1 MNLKIALVRR
11 GDAGNLD
18 GVSRFTFNLARGFKE
33 LGNEVYLVASD
44 VSADPRQYFNVDIN
58 IVKIGSS
65 TNFLSLTLKH
75 LLKSSKILRNIGV
88 DLVIAN
94 GAIPLITDAVKI
106 AVNHGNAITEYRKSH
121 LARLY
126 GKLVYAMY
134 DTTVCVSSKVKSE
147 MESVG
152 IKCQEVIP
160 LPLIINN
167 YNCEHTKDKYIL
179 FVGGDYKRKRL
190 DVAINAMKILRR
202 EGFDLTL
209 KVVGPRSVADDYVE
223 FTGRISDKELRG
235 LYSRALALIHPSEWE
250 GLPYAVLE
258 AQASCTPV
266 VVGPGVPDEALTHGV
281 TGFKVT
287 TFDPADYARA
297 VARLIMDRDTY
308 RKMSVKAREYAE
320 KFDYVKITREY
331 LRLYHEA
338 RR

>member
-1 MNLKIALVRR
+1 MALVRR
-11 GDAGNLD
+11 GDLGFD
-18 GVSRFTFNLARGFKE
+18 GLSRFTFNLAKGFKD
-33 LGNEVYLVASD
+33 LGHEVYVIASE
-44 VSADPRQYFNVDIN
+44 VSSNPRQYFDVDVN
-58 IVKIGSS
+58 TMTVGKSS
-65 TNFLSLTLKH
+65 NFLSLSLKH
-75 LLKSSKILRNIGV
+75 LLKSSRMLRDLGI
-88 DLVIAN
+88 DLVITN
-94 GAIPLITDAVKI
+94 GAIPLIIDAVKI
-106 AVNHGNAITEYRKSH
+106 AVNHGNAIAEYRRST

-134 DTTVCVSSKVKSE
+134 DTTVCVSSKVKRE

-167 YNCEHTKDKYIL
+167 YNCEHSKDNYVL
-179 FVGGDYKRKRL
+179 FVGGDYRRKRL
-190 DVAINAMKILRR
+190 DVAINAVKILRR

-209 KVVGPRSVADDYVE
+209 KVVGPRSAADDYVE
-223 FTGRISDKELRG
+223 FVGGISDKELRE

-266 VVGPGVPDEALTHGV
+266 VVGPGVPDEALIHGI
-281 TGFKVT
+281 TGFKVIS
-287 TFDPADYARA
+287 FDPVDYARA
-297 VARLIMDRDTY
+297 IAKLIRDRDTY

-320 KFDYVKITREY
+320 KFDYIKITREY